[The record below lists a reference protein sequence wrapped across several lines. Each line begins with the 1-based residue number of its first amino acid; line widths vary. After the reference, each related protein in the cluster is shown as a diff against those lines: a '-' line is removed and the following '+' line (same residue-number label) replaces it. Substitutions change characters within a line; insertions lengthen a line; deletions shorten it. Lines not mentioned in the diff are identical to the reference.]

1 MCLNPRSVVQS
12 CAGTAVGDEKFG
24 GVAAVVGCD
33 WLVVNF
39 RRRPLNSGDESL
51 LQIYFYLNSTRELMP
66 LKTKKPVLC
75 FMFCWH
81 KKPETDTI
89 TNPTRTPTKTPT
101 LAALNGWWCF
111 QGGQQRRGK
120 VNGRKQEVNG
130 RKQEATSTLG
140 VLFNKYK

>member
-1 MCLNPRSVVQS
+1 MHVCLS
-12 CAGTAVGDEKFG
+12 CVFGIREVWCRVAGTAVGDEKFG

-75 FMFCWH
+75 FMFW
-81 KKPETDTI
+81 PVLLAQ
-89 TNPTRTPTKTPT
+89 KT
-101 LAALNGWWCF
+101 
-111 QGGQQRRGK
+111 
-120 VNGRKQEVNG
+120 
-130 RKQEATSTLG
+130 
-140 VLFNKYK
+140 